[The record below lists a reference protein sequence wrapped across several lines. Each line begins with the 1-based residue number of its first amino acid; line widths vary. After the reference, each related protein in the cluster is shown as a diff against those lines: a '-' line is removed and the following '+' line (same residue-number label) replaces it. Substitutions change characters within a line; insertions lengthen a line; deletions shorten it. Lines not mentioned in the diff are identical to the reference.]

1 MRTLLSSSCYVALKN
16 KQESFFISF
25 IVSYHRIS
33 IPIIRRKTKQRRRK
47 LRPSHSTLPSIQT
60 ALPLLSLL
68 AEQHFLIFPSIVSGS
83 LEDTYMLYSLRC
95 HSPSPAGGGAVIDSE
110 LHSIA
115 SIFDHVFRVQY
126 ICCHCTVHI
135 ARIDVK
141 YNCPL
146 CWLNNTFFP
155 YIWKLE
161 DIRCHPPAGGGAVID
176 SHVGSH

>member
-68 AEQHFLIFPSIVSGS
+68 AEQHFFPSLALQLVSGS

-110 LHSIA
+110 LHQFSTMCFVCSTFVA
-115 SIFDHVFRVQY
+115 
-126 ICCHCTVHI
+126 TVRYMQ

-141 YNCPL
+141 YNCPFWFHRSIPRL
-146 CWLNNTFFP
+146 FQGTKNCLTTRKYRQLN
-155 YIWKLE
+155 LE
-161 DIRCHPPAGGGAVID
+161 NILHT
-176 SHVGSH
+176 